1 MNGIAFLCNLHADG
15 KTTQDQLEQAG
26 YATVELLARAEPDL
40 LAQASGI
47 PVAVARRL
55 VDAATRLPQPQS
67 NQKRRTGRQP
77 LLVSRNKEAAEAN
90 VEETAAKPIS
100 IPVGAGV
107 TTAETNQL
115 FSMMDTI
122 RTSRVKDDTDW
133 GEPETVEP
141 ITTPISEP
149 AEVPSQQPQANEQ
162 AEDPDPVSTQATHP
176 EGDADQEKPDT
187 VEPIITPISEPAE
200 VPTQKHRGT
209 GTITELDL
217 VSFVRDQ
224 PKHNLVNCLLNHSRF
239 RRLLIIYTVD
249 ALAHPKGK

>member
-133 GEPETVEP
+133 EEPETVEP